1 MDGASALMTRGAWL
15 LAWVM
20 LPAAMAQAETSG
32 RENVIFA
39 YAQVLRADPVYE
51 RVLVTEQVERCDET
65 QAQRSRDR
73 FTRTP
78 GQAPAD
84 TLVRRGCLLVEE
96 DREVNR
102 LAGYDVEYRY
112 RGDVFISRVPE
123 DPGDRLRIRIAVS
136 PAVDSGPR

>member
-1 MDGASALMTRGAWL
+1 MLG
-15 LAWVM
+15 LAM
-20 LPAAMAQAETSG
+20 LVAAGGLRAENPS

-51 RVLVTEQVERCDET
+51 RVLVTEQVERCDEGQIPRT
-65 QAQRSRDR
+65 RDR
-73 FTRTP
+73 FSRATSDD
-78 GQAPAD
+78 AAD
-84 TLVRRGCLLVEE
+84 RLVQRGCHLVEE

-123 DPGDRLRIRIAVS
+123 DPGDRVRIRIAVS
-136 PAVDSGPR
+136 PALDSSSR

>member
-1 MDGASALMTRGAWL
+1 MPQGAWVRGSSVPALAML
-15 LAWVM
+15 LA
-20 LPAAMAQAETSG
+20 AATVQAETPS

-39 YAQVLRADPVYE
+39 YAQVLRADPIYE
-51 RVLVTEQVERCDET
+51 RALVTEQVERCDEG
-65 QAQRSRDR
+65 QARRARDR
-73 FTRTP
+73 FTRGP
-78 GQAPAD
+78 NQQPAD
-84 TLVRRGCLLVEE
+84 TLVQRGCHLVEE

-136 PAVDSGPR
+136 PALDSGPR

>member
-1 MDGASALMTRGAWL
+1 MLGLAL
-15 LAWVM
+15 LAV
-20 LPAAMAQAETSG
+20 AGGSRAENPS

-51 RVLVTEQVERCDET
+51 RVLVTEQVERCDEGH
-65 QAQRSRDR
+65 APRARDR
-73 FTRTP
+73 FSRPTSDD
-78 GQAPAD
+78 PAD
-84 TLVRRGCLLVEE
+84 RLVQRGCHLVEE

-123 DPGDRLRIRIAVS
+123 DPGDRVRIRIAVS
-136 PAVDSGPR
+136 PALDSGSR

>member
-1 MDGASALMTRGAWL
+1 MLALALLSAAAGAL
-15 LAWVM
+15 
-20 LPAAMAQAETSG
+20 AETSG

-51 RVLVTEQVERCDET
+51 RVLVTEQVEQCDG
-65 QAQRSRDR
+65 QPPGSGRDR
-73 FTRTP
+73 LTRP
-78 GQAPAD
+78 LGRDVSD
-84 TLVRRGCLLVEE
+84 TLVQRGCHLVQE

-136 PAVDSGPR
+136 PALDGGPR

>member
-1 MDGASALMTRGAWL
+1 MLGLVV
-15 LAWVM
+15 LA
-20 LPAAMAQAETSG
+20 AAPGLRAETSS

-51 RVLVTEQVERCDET
+51 RVLVTEQVERCDDG
-65 QAQRSRDR
+65 QALRARDR
-73 FTRTP
+73 FTRPTS
-78 GQAPAD
+78 QDPAD
-84 TLVRRGCLLVEE
+84 TLVQRGCQLVEE

-123 DPGDRLRIRIAVS
+123 DPGDRLRIRVAVS
-136 PAVDSGPR
+136 PALDSGPR